1 MKLKK
6 GFITHEGANEHILV
20 PAGGVSFSGMV
31 RSNKSAGFIV
41 ECLKEEVTEEEIVE
55 KMLAKYDATKEQLT
69 MDVRKTLDKLHSIGA
84 IEE

>member
-20 PAGGVSFSGMV
+20 PAGDVSFSGMV

-41 ECLKEEVTEEEIVE
+41 ECLKKEVTEEEIIE
-55 KMLAKYDATKEQLT
+55 KMLAKYDATREQIT
-69 MDVRKTLDKLHSIGA
+69 MDVKDVINKLRGIGA